1 MFSRWSKCHHS
12 CWQDG
17 GTILRWWWWLSQE
30 NFFHVQVS
38 TLFTF
43 CLTLRKLGENFQ
55 IMQILRHSGWPE
67 SWTPTHGDTFTLLK
81 IMVWAIHVPSITSS
95 PSAPN
100 LFSCSSLPLPPLS
113 WSECRKEPSTSEF
126 LFHTDI
132 LKVCGKMVLTLSKL
146 SLWRCRGLPKRRV
159 IWGYL
164 SFPFFISPLKWLC
177 PLLWLRTQLI
187 C

>member
-1 MFSRWSKCHHS
+1 MEGLFWDGDDDYLKKTSSMYKSLLFSLSVWHWGSWGKTSRS
-12 CWQDG
+12 CKSL
-17 GTILRWWWWLSQE
+17 GTQA
-30 NFFHVQVS
+30 
-38 TLFTF
+38 
-43 CLTLRKLGENFQ
+43 
-55 IMQILRHSGWPE
+55 WPE

-81 IMVWAIHVPSITSS
+81 IMVWAIHVPSIISS
-95 PSAPN
+95 PSAHN

-146 SLWRCRGLPKRRV
+146 SLWRCRGLPKTKV